1 MKSPTAVFGT
11 VLLLVAFPC
20 AQDASQ
26 ASSSQDASQSVASA
40 AKASRAKIDLKQGKD
55 ADIRQL
61 LELTHAG
68 AMSTQAM
75 DGMEGNMRTLMTN
88 AFPAGEYREK
98 LIDLFFA
105 KYHAKRD
112 PQQLLDLAV
121 PVYDKYYSDEEVKDL
136 IRLYQ
141 TPLGQKMLATMPK
154 LMAELQAAGQK
165 WGEQLGRQSMMEV
178 LAEHPEME
186 KALQDAQK
194 TAQAAK

>member
-1 MKSPTAVFGT
+1 MKCSA
-11 VLLLVAFPC
+11 
-20 AQDASQ
+20 
-26 ASSSQDASQSVASA
+26 ASSASADQQTQSVAAA
-40 AKASRAKIDLKQGKD
+40 AKASRVKVDAKQAKE

-61 LELTHAG
+61 LDLTHAG
-68 AMSTQAM
+68 AIATQAM
-75 DGMEGNMRTLMTN
+75 DGMEGNMRTLMAN

-121 PVYDKYYSDEEVKDL
+121 PVYDKYYSDDEVKDL

-154 LMAELQAAGQK
+154 LMADLQAAGQK
-165 WGEQLGRQSMMEV
+165 WGEQLGRQSMIEV

-194 TAQAAK
+194 TAQVAK